1 MEKKL
6 NLSKHKKRYC
16 FDLDGVLCKTKSN
29 FYKNST
35 PIKSA
40 IKLVN
45 KLYEKGNYILIYTSR
60 YMGRSKDN
68 PTLAKK
74 RGYKLT
80 YNQLK
85 KWNVKYNKLLM
96 GKPSYD
102 LLIDDKS
109 IGFTSKWYNKIKI

>member
-74 RGYKLT
+74 RGYKYIT
-80 YNQLK
+80 GHVRKDIAKNFPNTEIIKTFPIWYDAK
-85 KWNVKYNKLLM
+85 D
-96 GKPSYD
+96 PFSYYRR
-102 LLIDDKS
+102 S
-109 IGFTSKWYNKIKI
+109 I